1 MPLILSALIER
12 SWECLNHIPFVQL
25 NKHWKFLQS
34 RALIE
39 KENQEK
45 EVLEQKILPKL
56 IDFDLDHD
64 KCWSFEDFE
73 EKLTAMKSQLEISWS
88 QYNLII
94 QLWKS
99 KHGNDSYSGNAKL
112 ELENIIKESQ
122 NVQIIS
128 ESKNTSKIQAFMI
141 YEAFGESAPQF
152 ILQIAIL
159 IYENPEISNLK
170 WFTIVTSLLSV
181 LVAVSN
187 EYLSMP
193 IVNLEDGKAKICFS
207 TWKNKIVTFI
217 PILVIITPKFFVL
230 IVFFGICRGWFCF
243 GVTITAFGIYFAV
256 LFIMSW
262 IDYRKLPPNTGRYFS
277 KLLVL
282 NVNQFFLYI
291 FR

>member
-39 KENQEK
+39 KENQER
-45 EVLEQKILPKL
+45 EVLEKKIVPKL

-73 EKLTAMKSQLEISWS
+73 EKLTVMKNQLEISGS
-88 QYNLII
+88 QYNQII

-99 KHGNDSYSGNAKL
+99 KHENDSYLGNAKH
-112 ELENIIKESQ
+112 ELENIIKESE
-122 NVQIIS
+122 NIHLIN
-128 ESKNTSKIQAFMI
+128 ESKNTSNIQAFMI

-159 IYENPEISNLK
+159 IYENQEISYLR
-170 WFTIVTSLLSV
+170 WFTIVTSILSV
-181 LVAVSN
+181 LVAISS

-193 IVNLEDGKAKICFS
+193 IVNLEDGEEKVCFS
-207 TWKNKIVTFI
+207 SWKNKIVTII
-217 PILVIITPKFFVL
+217 PILVVITPKFLVL
-230 IVFFGICRGWFCF
+230 VVFFGICRGWFCF
-243 GVTITAFGIYFAV
+243 GVTIAAFGIYFAV

-282 NVNQFFLYI
+282 NVN
-291 FR
+291 